1 MGGAVK
7 EISNRSYFRPGFA
20 SRANGT
26 PRRKPIRRRRSLSR
40 ILSSRPGSGS
50 SSHSSGPPV
59 ARWIERPTRWNGRA
73 ARVRPCGRAS
83 LLLGLA
89 PGGVYRASALTSG
102 PGELLPHRFTVA
114 PRPKARGCLFSV
126 ALSPDRSGPPL
137 TATLPCGVRTFLP
150 SREAASDCSTSSGER
165 PNLLGA
171 RRPLWPTILATGLLA
186 LGAPEQHALAAGAE
200 DHLLVALDLVEEL
213 RRDAYAAALA
223 DAAAHFD
230 HGETAAAREDHLVL
244 APEVAVDRL
253 HQLRA
258 RAALALD
265 LGRQARERLAQLARL
280 AVARRRQARQL
291 GLETLELGRRG
302 LRLFHD
308 GHQLGLE
315 RTRLLLEQIDLALGQ
330 PELLVVADTGD
341 AHPAVLHLGLG
352 RGQASLEVAL
362 ARAER
367 RQLPAQRAG
376 GGRLGTHGLFQRG
389 DSALALGDGA
399 GLAVQALIQE
409 LQRREDLDL
418 RRQSPSVRRVRP
430 APAPAPGRRWWAQ
443 C

>member
-59 ARWIERPTRWNGRA
+59 ARGIERPTRGNGRA

-165 PNLLGA
+165 PNRLGA
-171 RRPLWPTILATGLLA
+171 RRHTLAYHPSHWP
-186 LGAPEQHALAAGAE
+186 P
-200 DHLLVALDLVEEL
+200 
-213 RRDAYAAALA
+213 RPR
-223 DAAAHFD
+223 
-230 HGETAAAREDHLVL
+230 
-244 APEVAVDRL
+244 
-253 HQLRA
+253 RA
-258 RAALALD
+258 RTACA
-265 LGRQARERLAQLARL
+265 GSW
-280 AVARRRQARQL
+280 
-291 GLETLELGRRG
+291 
-302 LRLFHD
+302 
-308 GHQLGLE
+308 
-315 RTRLLLEQIDLALGQ
+315 
-330 PELLVVADTGD
+330 
-341 AHPAVLHLGLG
+341 G
-352 RGQASLEVAL
+352 RGSP
-362 ARAER
+362 ARC
-367 RQLPAQRAG
+367 AG
-376 GGRLGTHGLFQRG
+376 SG
-389 DSALALGDGA
+389 
-399 GLAVQALIQE
+399 
-409 LQRREDLDL
+409 
-418 RRQSPSVRRVRP
+418 
-430 APAPAPGRRWWAQ
+430 
-443 C
+443 